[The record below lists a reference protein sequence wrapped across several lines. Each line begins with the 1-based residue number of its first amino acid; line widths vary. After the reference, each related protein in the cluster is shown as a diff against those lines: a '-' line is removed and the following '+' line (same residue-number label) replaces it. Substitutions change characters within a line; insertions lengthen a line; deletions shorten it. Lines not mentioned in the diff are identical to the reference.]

1 MSLAED
7 YNMYYGGTYVGLAD
21 NNGVVRPFWVTGVTR
36 GRDFTNHDYSE
47 DAIRALKFSGT
58 FFGSN
63 GPEDKTVSYPK
74 LVLEMPDLGYVSFG
88 GRDYYL
94 TWKPSRS
101 TKKGLCDRRIA
112 GVGRLDNV
120 FVQSIFESVNKNPD
134 PLSRQ
139 FLIKDGK
146 VAYKGYLVGTVD
158 NQLIK
163 IGKKFKYVLPYLRK
177 ILQEGFV
184 AQEEV

>member
-7 YNMYYGGTYVGLAD
+7 YTMYYGGTYVGMAD
-21 NNGVVRPFWVTGVTR
+21 RNGVVRPFWVTGVSR
-36 GRDFTNHDYSE
+36 GRDFNNNDYSE
-47 DAIRALKFSGT
+47 AAINALKFSGT
-58 FFGSN
+58 FFTEN
-63 GPEDKTVSYPK
+63 NPEDKTVPYTK
-74 LVLEMPDLGYVSFG
+74 LILEMPDLGYINYQ

-94 TWKPSRS
+94 TWRPSRS

-112 GVGRLDNV
+112 GVNRMDNT
-120 FVQSIFESVNKNPD
+120 FVKAIYESIHNNPD

-139 FLIKDGK
+139 FLIKEDK

-163 IGKKFKYVLPYLRK
+163 VAKKFKYVLPFLRK
-177 ILQEGFV
+177 VLREGFV